1 MGGKRS
7 WRHTFPEEK
16 RGKRMGSSYRK
27 RKMRDKEDLIPLG
40 SRENSN
46 PNPNIKVLL
55 RVRVCVCVWSGGAGG
70 GGGQERI
77 LMPRG

>member
-1 MGGKRS
+1 
-7 WRHTFPEEK
+7 
-16 RGKRMGSSYRK
+16 MGSSYRK

-70 GGGQERI
+70 GGGRREYSCQGVTGSKRET
-77 LMPRG
+77 P